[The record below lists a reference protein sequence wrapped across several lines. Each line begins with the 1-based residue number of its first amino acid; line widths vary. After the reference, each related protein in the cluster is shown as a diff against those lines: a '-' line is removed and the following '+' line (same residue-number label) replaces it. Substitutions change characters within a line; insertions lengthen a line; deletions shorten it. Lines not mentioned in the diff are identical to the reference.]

1 VATEP
6 EKVKFAVIH
15 GPNLNLLGQREP
27 EVYGKQT
34 LAELD
39 DRIRAEAAEL
49 GAEVVTFQS
58 NKEGELI
65 DKVQQLAGAVD
76 GFIVNAGGYSHTS
89 VALRD
94 ALVGVNRPFIEV
106 HLSNVMGREEF
117 RHKSVLADRAVGT
130 IMGFGADSYLLG
142 VRGLIA
148 HLRRA
153 R

>member
-1 VATEP
+1 M
-6 EKVKFAVIH
+6 KLGVIH

-27 EVYGKQT
+27 EVYGRDT
-34 LAELD
+34 LAQLD
-39 DRIRAEAAEL
+39 DKIRAAAIEL

-65 DKVQQLAGAVD
+65 DRVQQLAAEVD

-89 VALRD
+89 IALRD
-94 ALVGVNRPFIEV
+94 ALAGVNRPFVEV

-117 RHKSVLADRAVGT
+117 RHKSVLADKAVGT

-142 VRGLIA
+142 VRGLA
-148 HLRRA
+148 AYLRRT

>member
-1 VATEP
+1 M
-6 EKVKFAVIH
+6 KLGIIH
-15 GPNLNLLGQREP
+15 GPNLNMLGQREP
-27 EVYGKQT
+27 EVYGRDT
-34 LAELD
+34 LAQLD
-39 DRIRAEAAEL
+39 EKIRAAAAEV

-65 DKVQQLAGAVD
+65 DRVQQLAAEVD

-89 VALRD
+89 IALRD

-117 RHKSVLADRAVGT
+117 RHKSVLADKAIGT

-142 VRGLIA
+142 VRALSA